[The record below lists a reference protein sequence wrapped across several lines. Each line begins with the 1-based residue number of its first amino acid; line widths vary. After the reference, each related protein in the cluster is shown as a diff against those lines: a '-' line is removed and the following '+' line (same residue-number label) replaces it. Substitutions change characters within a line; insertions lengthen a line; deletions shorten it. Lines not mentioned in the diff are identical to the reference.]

1 MAHKQLKCR
10 LRRLSLLSE
19 HLWHRPPVPNPH
31 PDPFLPAQDT
41 PVEDRLEFL
50 LEGNLWQHCSKPER
64 ERFKQ
69 EILLRPAL
77 DVQAKKELCGKLGI
91 DISAEELQY
100 RISRTSTQDEHK
112 RQVSLPILIYACRAW
127 GHGGHRSSPDYLD
140 SCAPSSGSLEGT

>member
-1 MAHKQLKCR
+1 M
-10 LRRLSLLSE
+10 
-19 HLWHRPPVPNPH
+19 
-31 PDPFLPAQDT
+31 
-41 PVEDRLEFL
+41 EFL

-127 GHGGHRSSPDYLD
+127 GMGDTGVPQTTLTAVHPHQAAWKAREVQ
-140 SCAPSSGSLEGT
+140 CI